1 MTLKELGYEYLR
13 QYEYAVNR
21 AARCR
26 EEYENESMLIDAVRS
41 LSDNDGMPHGSGIS
55 KPTENKAIKLADK
68 RQRLIRAEN
77 DAIEIRDELFDFINS
92 IDLGYDI
99 VHECI
104 DISGVSV
111 ILIPADNISGV
122 LTKRHSIVP
131 DCKADAVTGK
141 AFKTGDAKRVSFGN
155 SDTEF
160 VLEKSL
166 FLCNQ
171 PRFNN
176 RVKLSV
182 VCGDEDVTVSTFQY
196 LGL

>member
-1 MTLKELGYEYLR
+1 MTAKEYLR

-92 IDLGYDI
+92 ID
-99 VHECI
+99 
-104 DISGVSV
+104 
-111 ILIPADNISGV
+111 
-122 LTKRHSIVP
+122 
-131 DCKADAVTGK
+131 
-141 AFKTGDAKRVSFGN
+141 
-155 SDTEF
+155 
-160 VLEKSL
+160 
-166 FLCNQ
+166 
-171 PRFNN
+171 
-176 RVKLSV
+176 
-182 VCGDEDVTVSTFQY
+182 GDEGRILYLRYIKLHLWRDIAEKMNFTERAVFQIHARA
-196 LGL
+196 LRIVDEKRSL